1 MSSDKLIES
10 LNLINSKL
18 NTINID
24 DNNLIL
30 KKSDNI
36 FLEKF
41 ENINKEIKDI
51 KSNIIYHNKDFL
63 CKKKI
68 NPYIIIVLLYII
80 FVIFTVLEL
89 NNIL

>member
-1 MSSDKLIES
+1 MSNDKLIES
-10 LNLINSKL
+10 LNLINNKL

-24 DNNLIL
+24 DNNKIL
-30 KKSDNI
+30 KKSDNS

-41 ENINKEIKDI
+41 EDINNEIKDI
-51 KSNIIYHNKDFL
+51 KSNINYYNNDFA

-68 NPYIIIVLLYII
+68 NPYIIIVLLYIMFI
-80 FVIFTVLEL
+80 IFTIFEL